1 MRTGKTM
8 AIDSTS
14 SRKSRINRAMIERA
28 VKAAAKDASSG
39 RAELQS
45 GKYKPSPAKR

>member
-1 MRTGKTM
+1 MKSSHSPDKRLDRA
-8 AIDSTS
+8 AIEQ
-14 SRKSRINRAMIERA
+14 AL
-28 VKAAAKDASSG
+28 KAAAKDATSG